1 MRAACRLQI
10 TGRMTTRRV
19 PPLATGDDP
28 PGSTGTPYTVIF
40 PTDGGPPP
48 ADLQHPAALPRIG
61 ETVEYLD
68 HGGRCQR
75 YVVVDV
81 VHTLQVASE
90 HRPVVGAE
98 PSLPAGVAREQ
109 RAPDEAPSS
118 HGALRAGLPRVVLA
132 EAEAD
137 HLG

>member
-1 MRAACRLQI
+1 
-10 TGRMTTRRV
+10 MTTRRM
-19 PPLATGDDP
+19 PPPAAGGDAPAAADDP
-28 PGSTGTPYTVIF
+28 PGSSGTPYTVIF

-48 ADLQHPAALPRIG
+48 ADLEHPAALPSIG

-68 HGGRCQR
+68 HRGHRQR

-109 RAPDEAPSS
+109 GAPDEAPSS
-118 HGALRAGLPRVVLA
+118 GGGLRAGLPRVVLA
-132 EAEAD
+132 EAKED
-137 HLG
+137 QLG